1 LSFTDWAPF
10 VRPLAANI
18 AISAEEIRLDFPA
31 GRYTVDE
38 PVVLVTVSGGPTEVT
53 WTSPAEEVGGLGEV
67 HTHVVLTFPAELVG
81 MRAGVWIANA

>member
-1 LSFTDWAPF
+1 MSFSDWAPF
-10 VRPLAANI
+10 VRPLATTI

-53 WTSPAEEVGGLGEV
+53 VSSPAEEVGGLGEV
-67 HTHVVLTFPAELVG
+67 HTHVVLTFPPELIG
-81 MRAGVWIANA
+81 LRAAVWVANA